1 MTVYEMAKCYY
12 PRLWSEER
20 IVALQEA
27 GKLTEAETEEIIHGG
42 GERGDGN

>member
-1 MTVYEMAKCYY
+1 MTVYEMAKHYY

-27 GKLTEAETEEIIHGG
+27 GKLTQEETEEIINGG
-42 GERGDGN
+42 GESGDGN